1 MIFASDFYIVQVEG
15 NDWKKATRFKLRESL
30 WTKLGQ
36 PFWVEREQ
44 LSRTIEE
51 GFVVEVMPAEAEAS
65 FGKRVLLVRLDENPQ
80 FKVEETGTT
89 GDKPTGA
96 KPLTAF

>member
-15 NDWKKATRFKLRESL
+15 NDWKKAKRFRLRESL

-44 LSRTIEE
+44 LARTIEE
-51 GFVVEVMPAEAEAS
+51 GFVVEVMPPEAESS
-65 FGKRVLLVRLDENPQ
+65 FGKRVLLVRLNEEPYFRVEDTGENGNRPA
-80 FKVEETGTT
+80 
-89 GDKPTGA
+89 GA
-96 KPLTAF
+96 ASPSAV